1 MLVQN
6 PPFSHVYIPWNFL
19 DRWAWSL
26 FDWNPP
32 CFFDFDIVWNIFC
45 LLRLEFV
52 SYRPHQNHSF
62 CVDFDIGWTFWPV
75 SLEFI
80 WLIAVR
86 TLHFYFD
93 KLQNFSTGDLGT
105 RFIDTRSVS
114 SIFFQFGRCE
124 KFSPVSL
131 ESVWLIPGKKPFF
144 RYYVAF
150 LTGRLRIFLIDTWS
164 RSSFFFRFWS
174 FVDIMDGLTWKL
186 FD

>member
-6 PPFSHVYIPWNFL
+6 PPFSHVYIAWNFL

-45 LLRLEFV
+45 LMRLEFV
-52 SYRPHQNHSF
+52 SYSPHQNHSF
-62 CVDFDIGWTFWPV
+62 CVDFDIGWIFWPV

-80 WLIAVR
+80 WLTAVR

-114 SIFFQFGRCE
+114 SFFFNLDGVKIFLRWAWNLFDWYLVR
-124 KFSPVSL
+124 SL
-131 ESVWLIPGKKPFF
+131 FF

-164 RSSFFFRFWS
+164 RSSLFFRLWN
-174 FVDIMDGLTWKL
+174 FVDIMDGGTWKL